1 VREVLKM
8 PDVVSRLSTVGSLPS
23 PNAPA
28 EFDAIIKRDEQV
40 YSALLKKA
48 GVQAK

>member
-1 VREVLKM
+1 M
-8 PDVVSRLSTVGSLPS
+8 PDVVARLVTIGSLPS

-28 EFDAIIKRDEQV
+28 EFDAIIKSDAQAYAE
-40 YSALLKKA
+40 LLRKA